1 MRVNLIYSI
10 LVFQKKK
17 IIHITMRVYLIYSKL
32 VFCKKKK
39 LLKKLTD

>member
-17 IIHITMRVYLIYSKL
+17 TLKKINRL
-32 VFCKKKK
+32 KKKNRAREQCNS
-39 LLKKLTD
+39 LNSVPITG